1 MTVNELRLCSIEE
14 FGASIV
20 GSEQAN
26 NRTNSAPQINLRMI
40 KTPLRTKHFESFA
53 AD

>member
-1 MTVNELRLCSIEE
+1 MTVNELSLCFIDELV
-14 FGASIV
+14 ASIV

-26 NRTNSAPQINLRMI
+26 NRATSAAQINLRI
-40 KTPLRTKHFESFA
+40 INTPLRTTHFVGFA